1 MVLTD
6 VLNIS
11 DSFSDKVAYEK
22 NIEKVTRNCS
32 RKLQKFS
39 ANNLTEGLKYTE
51 AISGKVAYEII
62 KEKVSGKRFSR
73 LQSFS
78 KQNAVKL

>member
-1 MVLTD
+1 MQIV
-6 VLNIS
+6 
-11 DSFSDKVAYEK
+11 
-22 NIEKVTRNCS
+22 IEID
-32 RKLQKFS
+32 
-39 ANNLTEGLKYTE
+39 EDY
-51 AISGKVAYEII
+51 YEII